1 MTQFCANI
9 AIIGQ
14 PNVGKST
21 LLNALT
27 GSHLAITSPKAQTTE
42 TTLLGIMT
50 DQDYQFVFIDTP
62 GIHTRMHQSKNKD
75 MNRQAQRSILD
86 ADIVLWLITPQIGR
100 LDKHVAEWLRKHDSL
115 PPLLLLINKSDLP
128 IAQPNLT
135 SLIDN
140 IPITMSMPISA
151 KTGLHVDQ
159 LKAWLMMHCPQ
170 APFLYEPH
178 QTSDQSESFQ
188 ITEIIRE
195 QLLLKLNQEL
205 PYQCDVVIESDQ
217 ATPKGRLINAFI
229 QVKDSNHKKI
239 IIGHQGQTIKAISQE
254 ARKQIQIRLNTSLHL
269 MLYVKQL

>member
-1 MTQFCANI
+1 MTQFCAKI

-159 LKAWLMMHCPQ
+159 LKSLAHDALPSGTL
-170 APFLYEPH
+170 F
-178 QTSDQSESFQ
+178 
-188 ITEIIRE
+188 IRASS
-195 QLLLKLNQEL
+195 NQRS
-205 PYQCDVVIESDQ
+205 I
-217 ATPKGRLINAFI
+217 
-229 QVKDSNHKKI
+229 
-239 IIGHQGQTIKAISQE
+239 
-254 ARKQIQIRLNTSLHL
+254 
-269 MLYVKQL
+269 

>member
-1 MTQFCANI
+1 
-9 AIIGQ
+9 
-14 PNVGKST
+14 
-21 LLNALT
+21 
-27 GSHLAITSPKAQTTE
+27 
-42 TTLLGIMT
+42 
-50 DQDYQFVFIDTP
+50 
-62 GIHTRMHQSKNKD
+62 
-75 MNRQAQRSILD
+75 
-86 ADIVLWLITPQIGR
+86 
-100 LDKHVAEWLRKHDSL
+100 
-115 PPLLLLINKSDLP
+115 
-128 IAQPNLT
+128 
-135 SLIDN
+135 
-140 IPITMSMPISA
+140 
-151 KTGLHVDQ
+151 
-159 LKAWLMMHCPQ
+159 MMHCPQ

>member
-1 MTQFCANI
+1 MTQFCAKI

-62 GIHTRMHQSKNKD
+62 GIHSRMHQSKNKD

-151 KTGLHVDQ
+151 KTGLHVNQ

>member
-1 MTQFCANI
+1 MTQFCAKI

-27 GSHLAITSPKAQTTE
+27 DSHLAITSPKAQTTE
-42 TTLLGIMT
+42 TTLLGIIT
-50 DQDYQFVFIDTP
+50 DQNHQFVFIDTP
-62 GIHTRMHQSKNKD
+62 GIHTRMHQRKNKD

-86 ADIVLWLITPQIGR
+86 ADIILWLITPQIGR
-100 LDKHVAEWLRKHDSL
+100 LDKHVAEWLRQYDSL
-115 PPLLLLINKSDLP
+115 PPLLLLVNKSDLP
-128 IAQPNLT
+128 ITQPNLS
-135 SLIDN
+135 SLIEN

-195 QLLLKLNQEL
+195 QLLLRLNQEL
-205 PYQCDVVIESDQ
+205 PYQCEVVIESDQ
-217 ATPKGRLINAFI
+217 TTPKGRLINAFI

-269 MLYVKQL
+269 MLYVKQQ

>member
-1 MTQFCANI
+1 MTQFCAKI

-128 IAQPNLT
+128 IARPNLT

-151 KTGLHVDQ
+151 KTGLHIDQ

-205 PYQCDVVIESDQ
+205 PYQCDVVIESDE
-217 ATPKGRLINAFI
+217 TTSKGRLINAFI